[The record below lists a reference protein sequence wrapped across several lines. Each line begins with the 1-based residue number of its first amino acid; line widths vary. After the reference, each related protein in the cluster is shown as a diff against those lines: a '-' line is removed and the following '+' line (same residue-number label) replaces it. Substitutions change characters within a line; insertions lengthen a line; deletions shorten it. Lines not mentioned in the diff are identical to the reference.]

1 MSLLNCFSKV
11 FENIIECRLV
21 DSMYKSISFFI
32 SAYRESYNTQ
42 HAMLRL
48 ERKRENLNKINVVG
62 GVLIDLSKAF
72 DCPLHDLLLAKPA
85 AYYINYLR
93 KQHSNSIHLLES
105 ESRLASV
112 KWFKDNK
119 MIVNPGKL
127 RAIILSKKKITIQ
140 KKK

>member
-1 MSLLNCFSKV
+1 MSLLSCFSKV

-21 DSMYKSISFFI
+21 DSMYKNISFFI

-72 DCPLHDLLLAKPA
+72 DCPLHDLSLAKLA

-93 KQHSNSIHLLES
+93 KQNSNSIHLLES

-127 RAIILSKKKITIQ
+127 QAIILSKKKITIQ